1 MGNVRS
7 IVDGIFWFWGKM
19 GEGWAFGIW
28 RVGRWEEEDVRRRV
42 NNNKGVNNTKFE
54 WKVLKVLLFNVSE
67 RLEFYVEMF
76 VGLEDKWWMI
86 VGLFR
91 IGMDYGEFLED
102 FYVKKRE
109 IELWNFNLRLMQAE
123 FEILRKIFFFLFNLS
138 LRIHTTYIY
147 FTCTF

>member
-1 MGNVRS
+1 M
-7 IVDGIFWFWGKM
+7 
-19 GEGWAFGIW
+19 
-28 RVGRWEEEDVRRRV
+28 
-42 NNNKGVNNTKFE
+42 
-54 WKVLKVLLFNVSE
+54 LKVLLFNVSE

-109 IELWNFNLRLMQAE
+109 IELCNFNLRMQAE

-147 FTCTF
+147 FTYTF

>member
-1 MGNVRS
+1 
-7 IVDGIFWFWGKM
+7 
-19 GEGWAFGIW
+19 
-28 RVGRWEEEDVRRRV
+28 
-42 NNNKGVNNTKFE
+42 
-54 WKVLKVLLFNVSE
+54 
-67 RLEFYVEMF
+67 
-76 VGLEDKWWMI
+76 MI

-109 IELWNFNLRLMQAE
+109 IELFNFNLRMQAVK
-123 FEILRKIFFFLFNLS
+123 FYVKFFFFLFNLS